1 MAGTIAFIGGGVMGE
16 AMLRSLL
23 SKGLTTADQATV
35 AETSSTRREYLT
47 QHYRVACTE
56 HGRDAVTRAETVI
69 LAIKPQ
75 NLTEVLGDLRR
86 ALKPEQLVLSI
97 VAGASLHTLTQ
108 GLEHPAV
115 VRVMPNTPAQIGAG
129 ISVWTTTPQVS
140 EAQKAVVRS
149 ILSALGKEIFV
160 AEEHYL
166 DMATA
171 LSGSGPAYVFLFIEA
186 LTDAGVHIGLPRD
199 IAERLVQQTVAGS
212 AQFAIESGKHPAEL
226 RNMVTSPG
234 GTTAEGLLWLEEG
247 ALRATITQAVTAA
260 YEKSQALG
268 KPASHE

>member
-1 MAGTIAFIGGGVMGE
+1 MGE
-16 AMLRSLL
+16 AMLRSLFG
-23 SKGLTTADQATV
+23 KGLTTADQATV
-35 AETSSTRREYLT
+35 AETSPARREYLT
-47 QHYRVACTE
+47 QRYRIACTE
-56 HGRDAVTRAETVI
+56 QGHDAVAGAETVVF
-69 LAIKPQ
+69 AVKPQ
-75 NLTEVLGDLRR
+75 NLAAVLGDLRR
-86 ALKPEQLVLSI
+86 ILKPEQLVLSI

-129 ISVWTTTPQVS
+129 ISVWTATSQVS
-140 EAQKAVVRS
+140 EAQKAVAQS
-149 ILSALGKEIFV
+149 ILSALGKEIYV

-186 LTDAGVHIGLPRD
+186 LIDAGVHIGLPREM
-199 IAERLVQQTVAGS
+199 AERLVQQTVVGS

-234 GTTAEGLLWLEEG
+234 GTTTEGLRWLEEG
-247 ALRATITQAVTAA
+247 ALRAMITQAVAAA
-260 YEKSQALG
+260 YEKSLALG